1 MDILVALVIQA
12 VPVQSKVPWDI
23 LAAVVM
29 WVLLDILVVGEPLVT
44 LAVKGL

>member
-1 MDILVALVIQA
+1 MDILAAPVIQA
-12 VPVQSKVPWDI
+12 VPVQFKVPLDI